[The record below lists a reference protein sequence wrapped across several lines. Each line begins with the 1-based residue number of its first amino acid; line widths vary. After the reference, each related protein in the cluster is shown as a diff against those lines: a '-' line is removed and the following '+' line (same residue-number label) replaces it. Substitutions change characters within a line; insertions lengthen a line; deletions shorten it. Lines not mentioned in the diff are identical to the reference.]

1 MGTLAQLTILLNHG
15 TSLDPKDNMKK
26 SEDFLIVNLHA
37 RVNAAA
43 ENLLSEKSYDKV
55 KDSAKDMEH
64 NYGFFDPT
72 KRFQGMTKYTYML
85 LRS

>member
-1 MGTLAQLTILLNHG
+1 MLLNRG
-15 TSLDPKDNMKK
+15 ASLDPEDNMKGCK
-26 SEDFLIVNLHA
+26 DFLIVNLHA

-43 ENLLSEKSYDKV
+43 EKLLSEKSYDKV
-55 KDSAKDMEH
+55 EDSTKDMEH
-64 NYGFFDPT
+64 IYVFFDPT